1 MDKPNQFN
9 FWNRKIEINHDMK
22 LLILFFL
29 IFIIGIIWL
38 LKYFKNSIQ
47 QGNTDSLTKKFI
59 KFFHPNDDNNNN
71 SNSENNN
78 NYYSISFNDQDKEK
92 DMKRFIIQYCKNS
105 ENCFLKSKNSLNISY
120 RKNFKF
126 DFNINYEYISII
138 NGKKNKTDCLL
149 TIFPLNN
156 TIINLEDNN
165 LIDSFIKFLN
175 DIFEKNKKYL
185 VNNFNLDIL
194 YNQKLLIKISQIYK
208 FGSLKDLIYSTNP
221 LYSYEKKNIIYNK
234 NQKGKPLSKKKISK
248 FSRQILLLLKRLHKN
263 NIYHLNLHSGN
274 ILVDNDNNIKV
285 NDLEMIIFSDLKRQ
299 DENFFSSLF
308 EYYSSNPKGNVL
320 NIFEVI
326 DIISFGKILYEISTG
341 SEMGNS
347 ELNIKKLENI
357 DKDIID
363 ILKLIFP
370 KDDICS
376 ISIKQILKMNL
387 VKDNFIDDDS
397 DNNEMNDDD
406 DDNFIIVHYDDD
418 SDSEKDN
425 ENSSLISSNNKYLN
439 IKNILFNEKQFIENI
454 QKNYEINT
462 SK

>member
-185 VNNFNLDIL
+185 VNNFHLDIL
-194 YNQKLLIKISQIYK
+194 YNQKLFIKISQIYK

-221 LYSYEKKNIIYNK
+221 LYSYEKKNILYNK

-285 NDLEMIIFSDLKRQ
+285 NDLEMVILSDLKRQ
-299 DENFFSSLF
+299 DDNFFL
-308 EYYSSNPKGNVL
+308 
-320 NIFEVI
+320 
-326 DIISFGKILYEISTG
+326 
-341 SEMGNS
+341 
-347 ELNIKKLENI
+347 
-357 DKDIID
+357 
-363 ILKLIFP
+363 
-370 KDDICS
+370 
-376 ISIKQILKMNL
+376 
-387 VKDNFIDDDS
+387 
-397 DNNEMNDDD
+397 
-406 DDNFIIVHYDDD
+406 
-418 SDSEKDN
+418 
-425 ENSSLISSNNKYLN
+425 
-439 IKNILFNEKQFIENI
+439 
-454 QKNYEINT
+454 
-462 SK
+462 

>member
-185 VNNFNLDIL
+185 VNNFHLDIL
-194 YNQKLLIKISQIYK
+194 YNQKLFIKISQIYK

-221 LYSYEKKNIIYNK
+221 LYSYEKKNILYNK

-341 SEMGNS
+341 SEMENS

-370 KDDICS
+370 KDNICS
-376 ISIKQILKMNL
+376 VSIKQILKMNL

>member
-9 FWNRKIEINHDMK
+9 LWNRKIEINDNMK
-22 LLILFFL
+22 LFILFFL
-29 IFIIGIIWL
+29 IFIIGILWL
-38 LKYFKNSIQ
+38 MKYFKNNIQ

-59 KFFHPNDDNNNN
+59 NFFHSNNDNNNN
-71 SNSENNN
+71 CNSQNNN
-78 NYYSISFNDQDKEK
+78 NYYSISINEQDKEK
-92 DMKRFIIQYCKNS
+92 EMKRFINQYCKNS
-105 ENCFLKSKNSLNISY
+105 QNCFLKSKNSLNISY

-138 NGKKNKTDCLL
+138 NGKKNISDCLL
-149 TIFPLNN
+149 TIFSLNN
-156 TIINLEDNN
+156 SLINVEDNN

-185 VNNFNLDIL
+185 VNNFKLDIL

-221 LYSYEKKNIIYNK
+221 LNSYEKKNIIYNK
-234 NQKGKPLSKKKISK
+234 TQKGKQLSKKKISK

-263 NIYHLNLHSGN
+263 NIYHLNLHLGN
-274 ILVDNDNNIKV
+274 ILIDNDNNIKV
-285 NDLEMIIFSDLKRQ
+285 NDLEMIILSDLKRK
-299 DENFFSSLF
+299 DEDFFSYLF

-341 SEMGNS
+341 SEMKNA
-347 ELNIKKLENI
+347 ELNVNLLENI

-370 KDDICS
+370 KDNICS
-376 ISIKQILKMNL
+376 VSIKQILKMNL

-406 DDNFIIVHYDDD
+406 DDNFIIIHYDDD
-418 SDSEKDN
+418 SDSDKDN
-425 ENSSLISSNNKYLN
+425 ENSSLLSSNSNFSN
-439 IKNILFNEKQFIENI
+439 IKNILFNEQQFIEKI
-454 QKNYEINT
+454 KKNYEINT

>member
-38 LKYFKNSIQ
+38 LKYFKSSIQ
-47 QGNTDSLTKKFI
+47 QGNTDYLTKKFI

-185 VNNFNLDIL
+185 VNNFHLDIL
-194 YNQKLLIKISQIYK
+194 YNQKLFIKISQIYK

-370 KDDICS
+370 KDNICS
-376 ISIKQILKMNL
+376 VSIKQILKMNL
-387 VKDNFIDDDS
+387 VKDNFIDDDF

>member
-9 FWNRKIEINHDMK
+9 LWNRKIEINNDMK
-22 LLILFFL
+22 LLILFLL
-29 IFIIGIIWL
+29 IFIILIIWL
-38 LKYFKNSIQ
+38 MKYFKNSIQ
-47 QGNTDSLTKKFI
+47 QGNTDSLSKKFI
-59 KFFHPNDDNNNN
+59 KFFNPNNDNNNN
-71 SNSENNN
+71 SNSDNNN

-92 DMKRFIIQYCKNS
+92 DMKRLINQYCKNS
-105 ENCFLKSKNSLNISY
+105 QNCFLKSKNPLNISY

-138 NGKKNKTDCLL
+138 NSKKSKTDCLL

-156 TIINLEDNN
+156 SLISLEDSN

-234 NQKGKPLSKKKISK
+234 NQIGKPLSKKKISK
-248 FSRQILLLLKRLHKN
+248 FSRHILLLLKRLHKN

-285 NDLEMIIFSDLKRQ
+285 NDLEMVILSDLKRQ
-299 DENFFSSLF
+299 DDNFFSYLF

-341 SEMGNS
+341 SEMENS

-370 KDDICS
+370 KDNICS
-376 ISIKQILKMNL
+376 VSIKQILKMNL

-425 ENSSLISSNNKYLN
+425 ENSSLISSNNNYSN
-439 IKNILFNEKQFIENI
+439 IKNILFNEKQFIEKI

>member
-29 IFIIGIIWL
+29 IFIIGIILL
-38 LKYFKNSIQ
+38 LKYFKSSIQ

-185 VNNFNLDIL
+185 VNNFKLDIL

-341 SEMGNS
+341 SEMENS

-370 KDDICS
+370 KDNICS
-376 ISIKQILKMNL
+376 VSIKQILKMNL

>member
-38 LKYFKNSIQ
+38 LKYFKSSIQ

-185 VNNFNLDIL
+185 VNNFHLDIL
-194 YNQKLLIKISQIYK
+194 YNQKLFIKISQIYK

-341 SEMGNS
+341 SEMENS

-370 KDDICS
+370 KDNICS
-376 ISIKQILKMNL
+376 VSIKQILKMNL
-387 VKDNFIDDDS
+387 VKDNFIDDDF

>member
-38 LKYFKNSIQ
+38 LKYFKSSIQ

-78 NYYSISFNDQDKEK
+78 NYYSISFKEQDKEK

-185 VNNFNLDIL
+185 VNNFHLDIL
-194 YNQKLLIKISQIYK
+194 YNQKLFIKISQIYK

-221 LYSYEKKNIIYNK
+221 LYSYEKKNILYNK

-308 EYYSSNPKGNVL
+308 EYYSSNPKDNVL

-341 SEMGNS
+341 SEMENS

-370 KDDICS
+370 KDNICS
-376 ISIKQILKMNL
+376 VSIKQILKMNL

>member
-9 FWNRKIEINHDMK
+9 LWNRKIEINNDMK
-22 LLILFFL
+22 LLILFLL
-29 IFIIGIIWL
+29 IFIILIIWL
-38 LKYFKNSIQ
+38 MKYFKNSIQ
-47 QGNTDSLTKKFI
+47 QGNTDSLSKKFI
-59 KFFHPNDDNNNN
+59 KFFNPNNDNNNN
-71 SNSENNN
+71 SNSDNNN

-92 DMKRFIIQYCKNS
+92 DMKRLINQYCKNS
-105 ENCFLKSKNSLNISY
+105 QNCFLKSKNPLNISY

-138 NGKKNKTDCLL
+138 NGKKSKTDCLL

-156 TIINLEDNN
+156 SLISLEDSN

-234 NQKGKPLSKKKISK
+234 NQIGKPLSKKKISK

-285 NDLEMIIFSDLKRQ
+285 NDLEMVILSDLKRQ
-299 DENFFSSLF
+299 DENFFSYLF
-308 EYYSSNPKGNVL
+308 EYYSSNPKGNLL

-341 SEMGNS
+341 SEMKNA
-347 ELNIKKLENI
+347 ELNIKKIENI

-370 KDDICS
+370 KDNICS
-376 ISIKQILKMNL
+376 VSIKQILKMNL
-387 VKDNFIDDDS
+387 VKNNFIDDDS

-425 ENSSLISSNNKYLN
+425 ENSSLISSNNNYSN
-439 IKNILFNEKQFIENI
+439 IKNILFNEKQFIEKI

>member
-9 FWNRKIEINHDMK
+9 LWNRKIEINNDMK
-22 LLILFFL
+22 LLILFLL
-29 IFIIGIIWL
+29 IFIILIIWL
-38 LKYFKNSIQ
+38 MKYFKNSIQ
-47 QGNTDSLTKKFI
+47 QGNTDSLSKKFI
-59 KFFHPNDDNNNN
+59 KFFNPNNDNNNN
-71 SNSENNN
+71 SNSDNNN

-92 DMKRFIIQYCKNS
+92 DMKRLINQYCKNS
-105 ENCFLKSKNSLNISY
+105 QNCFLKSKNPLNISN

-138 NGKKNKTDCLL
+138 NGKKSKTDCLL

-156 TIINLEDNN
+156 SLISLEDSN

-185 VNNFNLDIL
+185 VNNFKLDIL

-221 LYSYEKKNIIYNK
+221 LNSYEKKNIIYNK
-234 NQKGKPLSKKKISK
+234 TQKGKQLSKKKISK

-263 NIYHLNLHSGN
+263 NIYHLNLHLGN
-274 ILVDNDNNIKV
+274 ILIDNDNNIKV
-285 NDLEMIIFSDLKRQ
+285 NDLEMIILSDLKRK
-299 DENFFSSLF
+299 DEDFFSYLF
-308 EYYSSNPKGNVL
+308 EYYSSNPKGNFL
-320 NIFEVI
+320 NIYEAI

-341 SEMGNS
+341 SEMKNA
-347 ELNIKKLENI
+347 ELNVNLLENI

-370 KDDICS
+370 KDNICS
-376 ISIKQILKMNL
+376 VSIKQILKMNL

-406 DDNFIIVHYDDD
+406 DDNFIIIHYDDD
-418 SDSEKDN
+418 SDSDKDN
-425 ENSSLISSNNKYLN
+425 ENSSLLSSNSNFSN
-439 IKNILFNEKQFIENI
+439 IKNILFNEQQFIEKI
-454 QKNYEINT
+454 KKNYEINT